1 MGQRRDSKKPGMI
14 AHTIRNRKSHTGW
27 GQPRWIGTFVA
38 LALIGAL
45 TPAPAWGQA
54 WPASRGA
61 FYAKV
66 ARSDIRASDQFTFDG
81 RRSDFIDGVAGNAFV
96 DQSYHLYTEWGLLDN
111 LTVVLSAPFKQLAV
125 HDLAFR
131 YETAAIGSVSI
142 GLRFGLF
149 PLLGIRPSAIA
160 MAMNLGA
167 TVPTGYTRNLTPSAG
182 AGQVDAHALIGIGL
196 SFWPTAAYVQA
207 AGGYRYRSSY
217 YGLSKAVACTAGVD
231 LFCIR
236 DTRPAFGDE
245 WLFQAEAGLTLLSGT
260 FFVQALGQGV
270 WSVETPRI
278 GFTALNPIPTH
289 QRYFKAGAG
298 LTVYPF
304 KLTRAFRFENVGF
317 GVQAFLTPYG
327 RNTIDSQDFFFGI
340 DFRGDFLR

>member
-1 MGQRRDSKKPGMI
+1 M
-14 AHTIRNRKSHTGW
+14 
-27 GQPRWIGTFVA
+27 
-38 LALIGAL
+38 LALFGIF
-45 TPAPAWGQA
+45 APNLARGQA
-54 WPASRGA
+54 WPASKGA
-61 FYAKV
+61 FYTKL
-66 ARSDIRASDQFTFDG
+66 ARSDIRASDQYTFDG
-81 RRSDFIDGVAGNAFV
+81 RRGDFIDGVAGNAFV
-96 DQSYHLYTEWGLLDN
+96 DQSYYLYTEWGLLTN
-111 LTVVLSAPFKQLAV
+111 LTLVLSAPFKQLDV

-131 YETAAIGSVSI
+131 YTTAAIGSATV

-149 PLLGIRPSAIA
+149 PLLGIRPSAVS

-167 TVPTGYTRNLTPSAG
+167 SLPTGYTRNLTPSVG
-182 AGQVDAHALIGIGL
+182 SGQIDAHALIGMGL

-217 YGLSKAVACTAGVD
+217 YGLSKAVACNAGVD

-236 DTRPAFGDE
+236 DARPAFGDE

-270 WSVETPRI
+270 WSVDPPLI
-278 GFTALNPIPTH
+278 GFTAINPIPTH
-289 QRYFKAGAG
+289 QRYIKAGAG

-317 GVQAFLTPYG
+317 GVQGFLTPYG
-327 RNTIDSQDFFFGI
+327 RNTIDSRDFFFGV